1 MISIGSVMNVGM
13 SGNSKIMIIHQ
24 YNFTHICLIEPEVD
38 DLGTVKKYMPQSR
51 YYKSEFIPLNKQGKG
66 PFCKFR
72 IDKSLQIEGVYII
85 RSNDEPVYVG
95 ECVNLSKRFNMG
107 YGQISPKNCF
117 KNGQST
123 NCKVNNFILK
133 ESLKGSTIEMLFYE
147 TEKRNI
153 IETDLIYKLNPIWN
167 Y

>member
-1 MISIGSVMNVGM
+1 MNVGM